1 MQVSSRP
8 RSDPSAI
15 LRLVPRQ
22 PTPPERPVVDDRTL
36 LAGVQSGD
44 PALASAFCD
53 RVWPQV
59 ERTVRRLLG
68 QDDPDRDDLE
78 QLALIELVGTIDR
91 YRGDCSLDTWSQ
103 AVASHVVF
111 KHIRRRRI
119 ERLIFTDLLLDD
131 GPYPAPTSHGEHPSV
146 TRQLLAR
153 VAALL
158 DGMNHERAWA
168 FVLHDV
174 LGYDLREVAQMT
186 KASVSATQSRLVR
199 GRRELHALIAATP
212 ELASMIRGVDA
223 GGEVEG

>member
-1 MQVSSRP
+1 VSSRQ
-8 RSDPSAI
+8 RSDPSAV

-22 PTPPERPVVDDRTL
+22 PRQAAPPDRPMVDDRTL
-36 LAGVQSGD
+36 LAGVRSGD
-44 PALASAFCD
+44 PAVASAFCD

-68 QDDPDRDDLE
+68 QGDPDRDDLE

-103 AVASHVVF
+103 TVASHVVF

-119 ERLIFTDLLLDD
+119 ERQIFTDLLVDD
-131 GPYPAPTSHGEHPSV
+131 GPYPAPASHDEQRSV
-146 TRQLLAR
+146 TRELLGR

-168 FVLHDV
+168 FILHDV

-199 GRRELHALIAATP
+199 GRRELHALIATTP
-212 ELASMIRGVDA
+212 DLAGMFRGVED
-223 GGEVEG
+223 GGDG